1 MDPNPHRARHIIIIG
16 GGIVGCTTAY
26 YLSRHPSFNPAF
38 HRITLLEANSIAAG
52 ASGKAGGLLGLWAYP
67 QCIVPLSY
75 QLHADLAAAHRGA
88 ERWGYRTVGCG
99 QVAATLKHKDL
110 NGPDNRQKQQNG
122 HRDGSR
128 NDMGNKSESQSDS
141 LSPVPKLENSNSVV
155 GPLLGARQ
163 PDNDVGKE
171 WEKLPKQDKAAT
183 QLLTKSVLPA
193 DLDWV
198 DSDLIQEYAEMG
210 QPGFTETA
218 QVHPFQFT
226 TSMAALAEA
235 KGVAIK
241 TNARVTKILRTLGR
255 TNVDG
260 VQYLDSES
268 GEVITVHG
276 VSDVVVAAGPWAGK
290 LIPNAKIEGLRVH
303 SVVFEADVSPY
314 AIFTSIQLPINWV
327 PPHRAVQGQKRR
339 HRSKVDPE
347 IYARPGG
354 GVRSGEPDST
364 IPLPEAADQ
373 AECDEAQCDDLI
385 SYIGTVSSRLG
396 AAPVLA
402 KQSCYIPRHMRFGE
416 EQSPLVGGT
425 SVAGLWIAAGHTC
438 WGIQNGPA
446 TGKLMSEYI
455 FDGAPKSANIDE
467 LDPRQYKVGLS

>member
-1 MDPNPHRARHIIIIG
+1 
-16 GGIVGCTTAY
+16 
-26 YLSRHPSFNPAF
+26 
-38 HRITLLEANSIAAG
+38 
-52 ASGKAGGLLGLWAYP
+52 
-67 QCIVPLSY
+67 
-75 QLHADLAAAHRGA
+75 
-88 ERWGYRTVGCG
+88 
-99 QVAATLKHKDL
+99 
-110 NGPDNRQKQQNG
+110 
-122 HRDGSR
+122 
-128 NDMGNKSESQSDS
+128 MGNKSESQSDS

-354 GVRSGEPDST
+354 EVYACGKPPFLFLLLLLFSFMYSPQKLSSSIRRARFNDTIARGGRPGRVRR
-364 IPLPEAADQ
+364 
-373 AECDEAQCDDLI
+373 
-385 SYIGTVSSRLG
+385 GTV
-396 AAPVLA
+396 
-402 KQSCYIPRHMRFGE
+402 
-416 EQSPLVGGT
+416 
-425 SVAGLWIAAGHTC
+425 
-438 WGIQNGPA
+438 
-446 TGKLMSEYI
+446 
-455 FDGAPKSANIDE
+455 
-467 LDPRQYKVGLS
+467 